1 MPNVFLTTFFFWL
14 VCAES
19 LVTSVID
26 LSGNLSKSTSGPFSN
41 IAAQRMITWRGSCTT
56 RYENPAATP
65 LLMTP
70 FSRRLNSSEI
80 LWFSQ
85 TIKARW
91 LEKKKKKWKEKG
103 TSEMYMMHYSS
114 QGEVCIMGMKRIYQ
128 KLKANVRC
136 VKAREQYISQ
146 MSDSCP
152 CTEADFEWWVP
163 CSAATLFTSL
173 NPMHNTLSI
182 SRGTV
187 CEARLRHNKRSAT
200 RLIFYNSQLLSLTSV
215 TSLVTWGVKTVI

>member
-91 LEKKKKKWKEKG
+91 LEKKKEEMKG
-103 TSEMYMMHYSS
+103 KGNLWNVYDALFITGRSVHHGDEENLPKTESKRSMCQGQRAVYFPDVRLLPLHRGRFWVVSSLLCSYSVHFIKS
-114 QGEVCIMGMKRIYQ
+114 NAQHFINLQRHSLWSK
-128 KLKANVRC
+128 
-136 VKAREQYISQ
+136 
-146 MSDSCP
+146 
-152 CTEADFEWWVP
+152 TEAQQAE
-163 CSAATLFTSL
+163 CYKT
-173 NPMHNTLSI
+173 
-182 SRGTV
+182 
-187 CEARLRHNKRSAT
+187 
-200 RLIFYNSQLLSLTSV
+200 YLL
-215 TSLVTWGVKTVI
+215 

>member
-56 RYENPAATP
+56 RYEDPAATP

-70 FSRRLNSSEI
+70 FSRRLNSSEM

-85 TIKARW
+85 TIKARR
-91 LEKKKKKWKEKG
+91 LEKKKKKWKERKREPLKCIWCIIHHREKCASWG
-103 TSEMYMMHYSS
+103 WRESTKNWKQTFDVSRPESS
-114 QGEVCIMGMKRIYQ
+114 IFPRCQTPALAQRQILSGEFPA
-128 KLKANVRC
+128 L
-136 VKAREQYISQ
+136 
-146 MSDSCP
+146 
-152 CTEADFEWWVP
+152 
-163 CSAATLFTSL
+163 
-173 NPMHNTLSI
+173 
-182 SRGTV
+182 
-187 CEARLRHNKRSAT
+187 
-200 RLIFYNSQLLSLTSV
+200 QLLCALH
-215 TSLVTWGVKTVI
+215 